1 MCAKHESHRL
11 DEADKVDQRDSET
24 SHLVPWSWVVRNV
37 LLPLVGIKLQ
47 ERMERAIATD
57 DETEWKEIRA
67 DIRKVLGDIR
77 WFAEVMVFASGVWL
91 HYVHDPTTSLLVL
104 LTNWRSPTLY
114 MFTPL
119 LFSVPAVVWSSI
131 WRIELVTSPTT
142 LQNHCRRLATHIP
155 FFSFLALPTLFAL
168 CAIACLACG
177 VVVGI
182 LFVDLPV
189 LP

>member
-77 WFAEVMVFASGVWL
+77 CVASL
-91 HYVHDPTTSLLVL
+91 RARPTTSLLVL

-131 WRIELVTSPTT
+131 WRIELTF
-142 LQNHCRRLATHIP
+142 QNHCRRLATHIP

-177 VVVGI
+177 VVVGFYLWTYPFTI
-182 LFVDLPV
+182 SLA
-189 LP
+189 